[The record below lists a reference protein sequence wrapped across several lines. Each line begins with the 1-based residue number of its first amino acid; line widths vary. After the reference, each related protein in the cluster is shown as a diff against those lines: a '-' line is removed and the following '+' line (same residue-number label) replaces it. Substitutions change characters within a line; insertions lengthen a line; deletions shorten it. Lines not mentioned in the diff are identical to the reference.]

1 MADMGQVV
9 MQQPVARDRSGPSDL
24 HVVLTTEG
32 TYPHFR
38 GGVSTWC
45 EALMR
50 GMPETDFTVWALMM
64 NPFISSQY
72 VLPRN
77 VKRFVGLPLW
87 GTEEPVEYTS
97 EVPAAKVIYLARRTR
112 ETQAKEG
119 FVPLLKELLTEIGSA
134 DFDPGHFGQLL
145 YQLHLYFR
153 ENDYRATFRSRATWD
168 AVTEVFLRANT
179 GEHNDTEEYE
189 TSDPYGEEVIEEEDN
204 NPERGP
210 SRAEARDLFRQL
222 RRPEAAQPPQNGSNG
237 EHLPSLNDAT
247 EGLRWLYR
255 LLLPLNVPIPEAD
268 VVHSSAAGFCAIPGI
283 LAKVEKGTPFLLTEH
298 GVYMREQ
305 YLSMARYGFPYYL
318 KKFLV
323 QMIAAVSRTAFYYA
337 DQISPVCEFNARWEL
352 RNGAERDR
360 IRVIYNG
367 VDPVSFSPRRVSRP
381 SAPTVVSIARIDPLK
396 DLETFLR
403 VADLV
408 RQHIPSVQFL
418 HYGPVADREYDK
430 TVKALHRDLNL
441 GNTVKFMGTT
451 DNPAEAYNQADV
463 VLLTSIS
470 EAFPY
475 SVVESLMCGKPVV
488 STDVGGVKEAL
499 EGVGLLARPKDIE
512 GLADA
517 TLRLLNIDASA
528 RQELEAA
535 CRDRALN
542 RFTIDA
548 ALEGYR
554 RTYVTLAEAYRRER
568 AAGRIPEPQPVLK
581 PQLTVVAETPEVET
595 VIPTVDERQD
605 VIIVDQ
611 GLSAP
616 PAEIREEIERQRMM
630 PPEELEVV
638 SDAGDIDYAP
648 EGGAG
653 ILEPTSEVIEPEHD
667 FEVRE
672 LQPVVGVSLNSDD
685 PRERIAAFEEAYR
698 RGGAELSHA
707 VRTLL
712 NDPDPEI
719 RRRAIAPSVTAEA
732 LPRTESIHLLSQ
744 VLSSDPDPTV
754 RSAAAAALA
763 TVLAREES

>member
-1 MADMGQVV
+1 
-9 MQQPVARDRSGPSDL
+9 
-24 HVVLTTEG
+24 
-32 TYPHFR
+32 
-38 GGVSTWC
+38 VS
-45 EALMR
+45 
-50 GMPETDFTVWALMM
+50 V
-64 NPFISSQY
+64 
-72 VLPRN
+72 
-77 VKRFVGLPLW
+77 
-87 GTEEPVEYTS
+87 
-97 EVPAAKVIYLARRTR
+97 
-112 ETQAKEG
+112 
-119 FVPLLKELLTEIGSA
+119 
-134 DFDPGHFGQLL
+134 
-145 YQLHLYFR
+145 
-153 ENDYRATFRSRATWD
+153 
-168 AVTEVFLRANT
+168 
-179 GEHNDTEEYE
+179 
-189 TSDPYGEEVIEEEDN
+189 
-204 NPERGP
+204 
-210 SRAEARDLFRQL
+210 
-222 RRPEAAQPPQNGSNG
+222 
-237 EHLPSLNDAT
+237 
-247 EGLRWLYR
+247 
-255 LLLPLNVPIPEAD
+255 
-268 VVHSSAAGFCAIPGI
+268 
-283 LAKVEKGTPFLLTEH
+283 
-298 GVYMREQ
+298 
-305 YLSMARYGFPYYL
+305 
-318 KKFLV
+318 
-323 QMIAAVSRTAFYYA
+323 
-337 DQISPVCEFNARWEL
+337 
-352 RNGAERDR
+352 
-360 IRVIYNG
+360 
-367 VDPVSFSPRRVSRP
+367 
-381 SAPTVVSIARIDPLK
+381 ARIDPLK

-517 TLRLLNIDASA
+517 TLRLLNLDAPA

-568 AAGRIPEPQPVLK
+568 AAGRIPEPQPVLQ
-581 PQLTVVAETPEVET
+581 PQLTVVPETPEET

-616 PAEIREEIERQRMM
+616 PSEISAEVERQRMM

-638 SDAGDIDYAP
+638 TDSDTMDYAP
-648 EGGAG
+648 EGDAG
-653 ILEPTSEVIEPEHD
+653 ITTPTSPVIEPEQD

-672 LQPVVGVSLNSDD
+672 LQPAVGISLDSDD
-685 PRERIAAFEEAYR
+685 PRERIAAFEAAYR
-698 RGGAELSHA
+698 RGGPELSHA
-707 VRTLL
+707 VRKLL
-712 NDPDPEI
+712 SDPDPEI

>member
-9 MQQPVARDRSGPSDL
+9 MQQPVSRDRSGPSDL

-77 VKRFVGLPLW
+77 VKHFFGLPLW

-119 FVPLLKELLTEIGSA
+119 FVPLLKELLTETGSA

-153 ENDYRATFRSRATWD
+153 ENDYRATFRSRATWE

-179 GEHNDTEEYE
+179 GEYNDAEEYE

-222 RRPEAAQPPQNGSNG
+222 RRLEEAQPPQNGRNG

-305 YLSMARYGFPYYL
+305 YLAMARCGFPYYL

-323 QMIAAVSRTAFYYA
+323 QMIAAVSRTAYYYA
-337 DQISPVCEFNARWEL
+337 DQISPVCEFNARWEV
-352 RNGAERDR
+352 RNGAQRDR

-381 SAPTVVSIARIDPLK
+381 SAPTVVSLARIDPLK

-418 HYGPVADREYDK
+418 HYGPVVDREYDE

-441 GNTVKFMGTT
+441 GNTVKFMGAT

-488 STDVGGVKEAL
+488 STDVGGVREAL

-517 TLRLLNIDASA
+517 TLRLLNIDAPG

-548 ALEGYR
+548 ALENYR

-568 AAGRIPEPQPVLK
+568 AAGRIPEPQPVLR
-581 PQLTVVAETPEVET
+581 PQPTGVAETPEA
-595 VIPTVDERQD
+595 
-605 VIIVDQ
+605 
-611 GLSAP
+611 AP
-616 PAEIREEIERQRMM
+616 LAEISEEI
-630 PPEELEVV
+630 EVV
-638 SDAGDIDYAP
+638 SDAGDIDHTP
-648 EGGAG
+648 EGDAG
-653 ILEPTSEVIEPEHD
+653 ILEPTSPVIEPEHD
-667 FEVRE
+667 FEVRG
-672 LQPVVGVSLNSDD
+672 LQPAVGVSLNSDD
-685 PRERIAAFEEAYR
+685 PRERIAAFEETYR
-698 RGGAELSHA
+698 RGGAELSEA

-712 NDPDPEI
+712 DDPDPEI
-719 RRRAIAPSVTAEA
+719 RRRAIAPAATAEV

>member
-1 MADMGQVV
+1 
-9 MQQPVARDRSGPSDL
+9 
-24 HVVLTTEG
+24 
-32 TYPHFR
+32 
-38 GGVSTWC
+38 
-45 EALMR
+45 
-50 GMPETDFTVWALMM
+50 
-64 NPFISSQY
+64 
-72 VLPRN
+72 
-77 VKRFVGLPLW
+77 
-87 GTEEPVEYTS
+87 
-97 EVPAAKVIYLARRTR
+97 
-112 ETQAKEG
+112 
-119 FVPLLKELLTEIGSA
+119 
-134 DFDPGHFGQLL
+134 
-145 YQLHLYFR
+145 
-153 ENDYRATFRSRATWD
+153 
-168 AVTEVFLRANT
+168 
-179 GEHNDTEEYE
+179 
-189 TSDPYGEEVIEEEDN
+189 
-204 NPERGP
+204 
-210 SRAEARDLFRQL
+210 
-222 RRPEAAQPPQNGSNG
+222 
-237 EHLPSLNDAT
+237 
-247 EGLRWLYR
+247 
-255 LLLPLNVPIPEAD
+255 
-268 VVHSSAAGFCAIPGI
+268 
-283 LAKVEKGTPFLLTEH
+283 
-298 GVYMREQ
+298 
-305 YLSMARYGFPYYL
+305 
-318 KKFLV
+318 
-323 QMIAAVSRTAFYYA
+323 
-337 DQISPVCEFNARWEL
+337 
-352 RNGAERDR
+352 GAERDR

-408 RQHIPSVQFL
+408 RQHIPRVQFL

-488 STDVGGVKEAL
+488 STDVGGVREAL

-517 TLRLLNIDASA
+517 TLRLLNLGAPA

-548 ALEGYR
+548 VLDGYR

-568 AAGRIPEPQPVLK
+568 AAGRIPKPQPVLK

-595 VIPTVDERQD
+595 AIPTVDERQD

-630 PPEELEVV
+630 PPEEIEVV
-638 SDAGDIDYAP
+638 SDAGDIGYAP
-648 EGGAG
+648 EGDAG
-653 ILEPTSEVIEPEHD
+653 IPEPMSPMIEPEHD

-672 LQPVVGVSLNSDD
+672 LQPTVGVSLNSDD
-685 PRERIAAFEEAYR
+685 PRERSAAFEEAYR
-698 RGGAELSHA
+698 RGGAEFSEA

-712 NDPDPEI
+712 ADPDPEI
-719 RRRAIAPSVTAEA
+719 RRRAIAPAATAEA

-763 TVLAREES
+763 AVLAREES

>member
-1 MADMGQVV
+1 

-77 VKRFVGLPLW
+77 VKRFFGLPLW
-87 GTEEPVEYTS
+87 GTEEPVEYTY

-119 FVPLLKELLTEIGSA
+119 FVPLLKELLTEVGSA

-179 GEHNDTEEYE
+179 GEYNDAEEYE

-222 RRPEAAQPPQNGSNG
+222 RRPEEAQPPRNGSNG

-255 LLLPLNVPIPEAD
+255 LLLPLNVPILEAD

-283 LAKVEKGTPFLLTEH
+283 LAKVEKGTPFLVTEH

-305 YLSMARYGFPYYL
+305 YLAMARYGFPYYL

-323 QMIAAVSRTAFYYA
+323 KMIAAVSRTAFYYA

-381 SAPTVVSIARIDPLK
+381 SAPTVVSLARIDPLK

-430 TVKALHRDLNL
+430 IVKALHRDLNL
-441 GNTVKFMGTT
+441 GSTVKFMGTT

-475 SVVESLMCGKPVV
+475 SVVESLMCGKAVV
-488 STDVGGVKEAL
+488 STDVGGVREAL

-512 GLADA
+512 GLADS
-517 TLRLLNIDASA
+517 TLRLLNIDERA

-568 AAGRIPEPQPVLK
+568 AAGRIPQPQPVLK
-581 PQLTVVAETPEVET
+581 PQ
-595 VIPTVDERQD
+595 
-605 VIIVDQ
+605 
-611 GLSAP
+611 LSAP
-616 PAEIREEIERQRMM
+616 PAEIREEIEKQRMM
-630 PPEELEVV
+630 PPEALEVV

-648 EGGAG
+648 ESDAG
-653 ILEPTSEVIEPEHD
+653 IPEPTSEVIEPEYD

-672 LQPVVGVSLNSDD
+672 LQPAVEFSLNSDD

-698 RGGAELSHA
+698 RGGAELSQA
-707 VRTLL
+707 VRTLF

-719 RRRAIAPSVTAEA
+719 RRRAIAQSVIAGA

-754 RSAAAAALA
+754 RSAAGAALA

>member
-1 MADMGQVV
+1 MADIGQVQ
-9 MQQPVARDRSGPSDL
+9 MTRPPQAESSGPKGL

-45 EALMR
+45 EAMMR
-50 GMPETDFTVWALMM
+50 GMPDTEFTVWALMM

-97 EVPAAKVIYLARRTR
+97 EVPAAKVIHLARRTR
-112 ETQAKEG
+112 ETQARDG
-119 FVPLLKELLTEIGSA
+119 FVPLLRELLTEIGSA
-134 DFDPGHFGQLL
+134 EFDPGHFGQIL
-145 YQLHLYFR
+145 YRMHLYFQ
-153 ENDYRATFRSRATWD
+153 ENDYRATFRSRATWEVMSETFLEVNSNGNGSAAEDDKATAD
-168 AVTEVFLRANT
+168 AA
-179 GEHNDTEEYE
+179 
-189 TSDPYGEEVIEEEDN
+189 GEELIEDEDT

-210 SRAEARDLFRQL
+210 SRAEARDLFRQFWNAEE
-222 RRPEAAQPPQNGSNG
+222 PQPPRNGSSG

-255 LLLPLNVPIPEAD
+255 LLMPLNVPIPDAD

-283 LAKVEKGTPFLLTEH
+283 LAKIEKGTPFLLTEH

-305 YLSMARYGFPYYL
+305 YLAMSRYGFPYYL

-323 QMIAAVSRTAFYYA
+323 QMIAAISRTSFYYA

-352 RNGAERDR
+352 RNGAERER

-381 SAPTVVSIARIDPLK
+381 SAPTVVSVARIDPLK
-396 DLETFLR
+396 DLETLLR
-403 VADLV
+403 VADVV
-408 RQHIPSVQFL
+408 RKQIPSVQFL
-418 HYGPVADREYDK
+418 HYGPVADREYNDEVRK
-430 TVKALHRDLNL
+430 LHKDLNL
-441 GNTVKFMGTT
+441 SGTVKFMGTT
-451 DNPAEAYNQADV
+451 DTPADAYNQADV

-475 SVVESLMCGKPVV
+475 SVVEALMCGKPVV
-488 STDVGGVKEAL
+488 STDVGGVREAL
-499 EGVGLLARPKDIE
+499 EGVGLLARPRDVE

-517 TLRLLNIDASA
+517 TLKLLNIDQGV
-528 RQELEAA
+528 RQELEEA

-542 RFTIDA
+542 RFTIDS

-554 RTYVTLAEAYRRER
+554 RTYNVLAEAYRAEK
-568 AAGRIPEPQPVLK
+568 AAGRIPQPQPVLQ
-581 PQLTVVAETPEVET
+581 PELTVVSDADAHVAETQVVPV
-595 VIPTVDERQD
+595 VDERQD
-605 VIIVDQ
+605 VIIVDS
-611 GLSAP
+611 GPGSDV
-616 PAEIREEIERQRMM
+616 IEEIPAPGE
-630 PPEELEVV
+630 PVEVV
-638 SDAGDIDYAP
+638 GEAEPGYQP
-648 EGGAG
+648 EHDAG
-653 ILEPTSEVIEPEHD
+653 ILEPDSPVIEPEEE

-672 LQPVVGVSLNSDD
+672 PALVATASLTSDD
-685 PRERIAAFEEAYR
+685 PRERLAAFEQAYR
-698 RGGAELSHA
+698 AGGQELSNA